1 MKNPAESLQEIAVTL
16 WVGGLWT
23 TGYMVA
29 PVLFSSLPDR
39 MLAGMLA
46 GKMFA
51 VISYIGMVCGSYL
64 LVYRITRLGGSALKE
79 GFFWAV
85 LAMLLL
91 TLAAHFGIQPIIEH
105 LKEAALPR
113 DVMQSVFKDRF
124 RAWHGISSILY
135 LIQSLLGLFLV
146 LSRKKT

>member
-16 WVGGLWT
+16 WVGGLWI

-29 PVLFSSLPDR
+29 PVLFASLPDR

-146 LSRKKT
+146 LPGRRV

>member
-1 MKNPAESLQEIAVTL
+1 MRHPAESLQAIAVTL
-16 WVGGLWT
+16 WVGGLWV

-29 PVLFSSLPDR
+29 PVLFSSLDDR

-46 GKMFA
+46 GKMFT
-51 VISYIGMVCGSYL
+51 VISYIGMVCGIYL
-64 LVYRITRLGGSALKE
+64 LMYRLYRLGGSAFRE

-85 LAMLLL
+85 FLMLLV
-91 TLAAHFGIQPIIEH
+91 TFASHFGIQPIIEH

-124 RAWHGISSILY
+124 RTWHGISSILY
-135 LIQSLLGLFLV
+135 LLQSFIGLFLI
-146 LSRKKT
+146 LGRKSA

>member
-1 MKNPAESLQEIAVTL
+1 MKNPGQSLQQIAVTL
-16 WVGGLWT
+16 WVGGLWI

-29 PVLFSSLPDR
+29 PVLFSSLSDR
-39 MLAGMLA
+39 MLAGQLA

-51 VISYIGMVCGSYL
+51 VIAYIGMVCGFYL
-64 LVYRITRLGGSALKE
+64 LIHRVYVSGGAALKE

-85 LAMLLL
+85 LAMLIL
-91 TLAAHFGIQPIIEH
+91 TLAGHFGIQPVIEH
-105 LKEAALPR
+105 LKEEAFPR

-124 RAWHGISSILY
+124 RTWHGISSILY

-146 LSRKKT
+146 LSRK

>member
-29 PVLFSSLPDR
+29 PVLFASLPDR

-146 LSRKKT
+146 LPGRRV

>member
-16 WVGGLWT
+16 WVGGLWI

-29 PVLFSSLPDR
+29 PVLFASLADR

-51 VISYIGMVCGSYL
+51 VISYIGMVCGIYL

-91 TLAAHFGIQPIIEH
+91 TLAAHFGIQPVIEH

-146 LSRKKT
+146 LSRKRA

>member
-16 WVGGLWT
+16 WVGGLWI

-29 PVLFSSLPDR
+29 PVLFASLADR

>member
-1 MKNPAESLQEIAVTL
+1 MKRGLQEVAVTL
-16 WVGGLWT
+16 WVGGLWV
-23 TGYMVA
+23 TGYMAA
-29 PVLFSSLPDR
+29 PVLFHALSDR

-46 GKMFA
+46 GRMFTM
-51 VISYIGMVCGSYL
+51 ISYIGMACGAYL
-64 LVYRITRLGGSALKE
+64 LVYRIGRSGGSAFKE

-85 LAMLLL
+85 LVMLIL
-91 TLAAHFGIQPIIEH
+91 TIAGHFGIQPIIER

-113 DVMQSVFKDRF
+113 DVMQTVFRDRF

-146 LSRKKT
+146 LSRKKD

>member
-16 WVGGLWT
+16 WVGGLWI

-29 PVLFSSLPDR
+29 PVLFASLADR

-146 LSRKKT
+146 LSRKKA

>member
-1 MKNPAESLQEIAVTL
+1 MKNPWESLQQIAVTL
-16 WVGGLWT
+16 WVGGLWI

-39 MLAGMLA
+39 MQAGMLA
-46 GKMFA
+46 GNMFTM
-51 VISYIGMVCGSYL
+51 ISYIGMVCGTYL
-64 LVYRITRLGGSALKE
+64 IIYWVYRLGGAVFGE

-85 LAMLLL
+85 MLMLLV
-91 TLAAHFGIQPIIEH
+91 TVAAHFGIQPIIEH

-124 RAWHGISSILY
+124 SAWHGISSILY
-135 LIQSLLGLFLV
+135 LFQSFLGLFLV
-146 LSRKKT
+146 LGKKKV

>member
-29 PVLFSSLPDR
+29 PVLFASLPDR

-51 VISYIGMVCGSYL
+51 VISYIGMVCGIYL
-64 LVYRITRLGGSALKE
+64 LGYRITRLGGSALKE

-146 LSRKKT
+146 LPGRRV

>member
-16 WVGGLWT
+16 WVGGLWI

-29 PVLFSSLPDR
+29 PVLFASLPDR

-51 VISYIGMVCGSYL
+51 VISYIGMLCGIYL
-64 LVYRITRLGGSALKE
+64 LVYRVTRLGGSALKE

-85 LAMLLL
+85 LAMLVL

-146 LSRKKT
+146 LSRKKA

>member
-16 WVGGLWT
+16 WVGGLWI

-29 PVLFSSLPDR
+29 PVLFASLADR

-146 LSRKKT
+146 LPGRRV